1 MTTSPTGRR
10 LIEDFEGFSPTAYK
24 DQRGIW
30 TIGYGHTQGVVEG
43 MVCTLV
49 QADAYLEAD
58 LATAEGAVNKVP
70 APLNCNQFDALV
82 SLCFNI
88 GSGNFHSSTVYKR
101 LSLSPPD
108 YAGACDAIDMWK
120 ITAGEENPGL
130 ERRRQA
136 EMALF
141 LTPVE

>member
-1 MTTSPTGRR
+1 MQTSATGRR

-88 GSGNFHSSTVYKR
+88 GSGNFAGSTLLKLLNASDFANAALEFDKWDKSGGQVV
-101 LSLSPPD
+101 
-108 YAGACDAIDMWK
+108 AG
-120 ITAGEENPGL
+120 L
-130 ERRRQA
+130 LRRRIA
-136 EMALF
+136 ETQEF
-141 LTPVE
+141 QS